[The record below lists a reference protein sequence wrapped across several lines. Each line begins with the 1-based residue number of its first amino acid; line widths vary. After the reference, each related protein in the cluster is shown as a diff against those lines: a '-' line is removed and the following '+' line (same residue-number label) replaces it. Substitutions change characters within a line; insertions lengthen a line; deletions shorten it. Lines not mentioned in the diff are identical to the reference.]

1 MSPPNRATT
10 AGRVYLDLR
19 NLARRDGR
27 STQEL
32 LTIYVLE
39 RFLYRLAISQHRER
53 LVLKGGMLLAALGTR
68 RPTADIDLLA
78 LALDNDRDAV
88 VGIVLQVL
96 DVQVDDGVIFE
107 LGRLTAALIRG
118 TEMYAGVRLAVPA
131 RLDRAQVVLRLDV
144 NVGDPVTPEP
154 VAIDYPTLLAGSF
167 RLLGY
172 PLATVLAEKIITMI
186 DRGATTTRER
196 DFADILLLTRRH
208 PIDAKELRQ
217 ALMATALHR
226 QSQQRGL
233 ASLLDDLGLTRQ
245 RSWVAYSTA
254 MVYLLNSPPYTPR
267 PSMRSWLLR
276 IHCSTASSRAGHGTP
291 SGVPGCRQSHR
302 GVRRLRA
309 AAPRGRSW
317 GLSLPLDLRGLTP
330 GAVAGLRESIIP
342 RPPAAARPPRRALG
356 QILGGRGVGQVV
368 GPICYVPKMAKTRSR
383 REIELPP
390 DLGF

>member
-1 MSPPNRATT
+1 
-10 AGRVYLDLR
+10 
-19 NLARRDGR
+19 
-27 STQEL
+27 
-32 LTIYVLE
+32 
-39 RFLYRLAISQHRER
+39 
-53 LVLKGGMLLAALGTR
+53 
-68 RPTADIDLLA
+68 
-78 LALDNDRDAV
+78 LDNDRDAV

-107 LGRLTAALIRG
+107 LGRLTAALIRD

-154 VAIDYPTLLAGSF
+154 VAIDFPTLLAGSF

-196 DFADILLLTRRH
+196 DFADILLVTRRH

-245 RSWVAYSTA
+245 RSWVAYLDRNGLSPQLPS
-254 MVYLLNSPPYTPR
+254 VYAEAIDEVVAFADPLLNGVVTGGAWDPVGRTWMPAESP
-267 PSMRSWLLR
+267 
-276 IHCSTASSRAGHGTP
+276 
-291 SGVPGCRQSHR
+291 
-302 GVRRLRA
+302 
-309 AAPRGRSW
+309 
-317 GLSLPLDLRGLTP
+317 
-330 GAVAGLRESIIP
+330 
-342 RPPAAARPPRRALG
+342 
-356 QILGGRGVGQVV
+356 GG
-368 GPICYVPKMAKTRSR
+368 S
-383 REIELPP
+383 
-390 DLGF
+390 